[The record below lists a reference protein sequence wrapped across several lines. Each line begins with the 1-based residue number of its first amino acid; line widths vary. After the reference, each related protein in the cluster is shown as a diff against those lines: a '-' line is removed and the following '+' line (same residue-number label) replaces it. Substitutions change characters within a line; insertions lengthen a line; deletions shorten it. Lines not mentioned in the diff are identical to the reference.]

1 MTANPSSMVPKKG
14 LAFVLRRLI
23 LPAGALVLIVILKN
37 ILTLSE
43 SALLYFDT
51 AFFFFA
57 VVLAVRFLDSVVIAW
72 YDARRRPYPLPDVLR
87 GMILAVLYIILF
99 FVVLDKLKMDIK
111 PLLTGSA
118 ILTAVLGLAFQGVLS
133 NILAG
138 MSLHFTHSFSRGD
151 WVGIGK
157 YEGVVVDTNWRETR
171 LLDRYS
177 NIIVLPN
184 NAVASEMLTNFSRPD
199 VLTALTLTFKI
210 GYDAPVVD
218 VLRALLDAARE
229 CPSVSAAP
237 EPQAYITSYDEFG
250 ISYLLKFWV
259 RDFAL
264 KNPIMGEV
272 GRLAWYKMRRDRIDI
287 ALSLGDRIRDVVRAV
302 REAPAKPA
310 ELEGAADEKQRT
322 YEDLLHSSFLRHPQ
336 AGEGGG
342 PIVSDADLRALAD
355 RIKREVFTKGE
366 IVFRQG
372 ERGTS
377 CFVVARGKIRGE
389 IAYEE
394 AGKRYLSEFTV
405 ERNGIFG
412 EMSLFTG
419 MPRTATGIV
428 SEEAE
433 LLEIKAE
440 DFAVLLEGN
449 PALAE
454 VIAEIV
460 SERNEQNKDFLKKL
474 KELSEKDIAD
484 GTNKKTVLEYLKRF
498 VRGLSRS

>member
-1 MTANPSSMVPKKG
+1 MTPSSFTAGKG
-14 LAFVLRRLI
+14 LGFVLRRLI
-23 LPAGALVLIVILKN
+23 IPGGAILLIVILKN
-37 ILTLSE
+37 VLPLSG
-43 SALLYFDT
+43 SVLLYLDT
-51 AFFFFA
+51 ALFFFA
-57 VVLAVRFLDSVVIAW
+57 VVLAIRLIDAVLIAW
-72 YDARRRPYPLPDVLR
+72 YEGRRKPYPLPDVLR
-87 GMILAVLYIILF
+87 GMILAVLYLILF
-99 FVVLDKLKMDIK
+99 FVVLDKLRVDIK

-133 NILAG
+133 NILSG
-138 MSLHFTHSFSRGD
+138 MSLHFTHSFVRGD

-157 YEGVVVDTNWRETR
+157 HEGVVVDTNWRETR

-184 NAVASEMLTNFSRPD
+184 NAVASETITNFSRPG
-199 VLTALTLTFKI
+199 VATALTLTFKI

-218 VLRALLDAARE
+218 VLRALLDAAHE
-229 CPSVSAAP
+229 CPDVLDAP
-237 EPQAYITSYDEFG
+237 KPQAYITSYDEFG
-250 ISYLLKFWV
+250 VSYLLKFWV
-259 RDFAL
+259 KDFAQ

-302 REAPAKPA
+302 RQVPGGARG
-310 ELEGAADEKQRT
+310 LEGAADDQEKT
-322 YEDLLHSSFLRHPQ
+322 YMDLLHSSFLRHPQ
-336 AGEGGG
+336 GDQAGQA
-342 PIVSDADLRALAD
+342 IVSDEDLRALAELV
-355 RIKREVFTKGE
+355 RRSAFTTGE

-377 CFVVARGKIRGE
+377 CYVVAKGRIRGE

-394 AGKRYLSEFTV
+394 SGKRYLSEFTV
-405 ERNGIFG
+405 EPGGIFG

-428 SEEAE
+428 AEEAE

-440 DFAVLLEGN
+440 DFAVLLERN

-460 SERNEQNKDFLKKL
+460 SARNEQNKDFLKKL

-498 VRGLSRS
+498 VKGLRK

>member
-1 MTANPSSMVPKKG
+1 MTPTSFAAGKG
-14 LAFVLRRLI
+14 LGFILRRLI
-23 LPAGALVLIVILKN
+23 IPAGAILLLVILKN
-37 ILTLSE
+37 ILTLS
-43 SALLYFDT
+43 SSLLLYFD
-51 AFFFFA
+51 AALFFLA
-57 VVLAVRFLDSVVIAW
+57 MVLAIRLIDALLIAW
-72 YDARRRPYPLPDVLR
+72 YEGRRKPYPLPDVLR
-87 GMILAVLYIILF
+87 GMILAALYLVLF
-99 FVVLDKLKMDIK
+99 FVVLDKLRMDIK

-118 ILTAVLGLAFQGVLS
+118 ILTAVLGLALQGVLS
-133 NILAG
+133 NILSG
-138 MSLHFTHSFSRGD
+138 MSLHFTHSFGRGD

-177 NIIVLPN
+177 NIVVLPN
-184 NAVASEMLTNFSRPD
+184 NAVASETITNFSKPD
-199 VLTALTLTFKI
+199 VATALTLTFKI
-210 GYDAPVVD
+210 GYDAPVSD
-218 VLRALLDAARE
+218 VLRALLDAAHD
-229 CPSVSAAP
+229 CPSVQTAP
-237 EPQAYITSYDEFG
+237 KPQAYITSYDEFG

-259 RDFAL
+259 RDFAQ

-302 REAPAKPA
+302 RQVPPGARG
-310 ELEGAADEKQRT
+310 LEGAADDQDKTHR
-322 YEDLLHSSFLRHPQ
+322 DLLHSSFLRHSQGDQ
-336 AGEGGG
+336 AGQA
-342 PIVSDADLRALAD
+342 IVSDEDLRALAELV
-355 RIKREVFTKGE
+355 RRSAFTTGE

-377 CFVVARGKIRGE
+377 CYVVAKGRIRGE

-405 ERNGIFG
+405 ERGGIFG

-428 SEEAE
+428 AEEAE

-440 DFAVLLEGN
+440 DFAVLIERN

-460 SERNEQNKDFLKKL
+460 SARNEQNKDFLKKL

-498 VRGLSRS
+498 VQGLRK

>member
-1 MTANPSSMVPKKG
+1 MTPSSFAPGRG
-14 LAFVLRRLI
+14 LGFVLRRLI
-23 LPAGALVLIVILKN
+23 IPAGAILLIVILKN
-37 ILTLSE
+37 ILTLS
-43 SALLYFDT
+43 SSMLLYLDTVLFFFTIVLAIRLIDALL
-51 AFFFFA
+51 
-57 VVLAVRFLDSVVIAW
+57 IAW
-72 YDARRRPYPLPDVLR
+72 YGGRHKPYPLPDVLR

-99 FVVLDKLKMDIK
+99 FVVLDKLRVDIK

-118 ILTAVLGLAFQGVLS
+118 ILTAVLGLALQGVLS
-133 NILAG
+133 NILSG
-138 MSLHFTHSFSRGD
+138 LSLHFTHSFGRGD

-184 NAVASEMLTNFSRPD
+184 NVVASETITNFSKPGAA
-199 VLTALTLTFKI
+199 TALTLTFKI

-218 VLRALLDAARE
+218 VLRALLDAAPE
-229 CPSVSAAP
+229 CPDVLDAP
-237 EPQAYITSYDEFG
+237 KPQAYITSYDEFG
-250 ISYLLKFWV
+250 VSYLLKFWV
-259 RDFAL
+259 KDFAQ

-302 REAPAKPA
+302 RQVPAGGRAPEA
-310 ELEGAADEKQRT
+310 EADEKERT
-322 YEDLLHSSFLRHPQ
+322 YADLHHSAFLRTSQGEQ
-336 AGEGGG
+336 AGRL
-342 PIVSDADLRALAD
+342 IVSDEDLRTLADLVR
-355 RIKREVFTKGE
+355 RSVYTKGE

-377 CFVVARGKIRGE
+377 CYVVAKGRIRGE
-389 IAYEE
+389 IATEDG
-394 AGKRYLSEFTV
+394 GKRYVSEFTV
-405 ERNGIFG
+405 EPGGIFG

-428 SEEAE
+428 AEEAE

-440 DFAVLLEGN
+440 DFAVLIERN

-460 SERNEQNKDFLKKL
+460 SGRNEQNKDFLKKL

-498 VRGLSRS
+498 VKVLRK